1 MSSKMPTA
9 EQNAQALREARGDQ
23 MESSPTGDRA
33 WDRITSQCPKCRTP
47 YAPHGRPH
55 ESCGTCGFTYEDHL
69 QLLDCLYLKI
79 NVLGGAPFDGPYNTA
94 IGDALDVLRDAGA
107 IDVETERR

>member
-1 MSSKMPTA
+1 MNSKMPTA
-9 EQNAQALREARGDQ
+9 EQIVQALREMRGIENETQ
-23 MESSPTGDRA
+23 TGDRA

-47 YAPHGRPH
+47 YAPRGPSH

-69 QLLDCLYLKI
+69 QLLDYLYLKI
-79 NVLGGAPFDGPYNTA
+79 NVLGGGPFDGPYNTA
-94 IGDALDVLRDAGA
+94 ITDVLNVLADAGA